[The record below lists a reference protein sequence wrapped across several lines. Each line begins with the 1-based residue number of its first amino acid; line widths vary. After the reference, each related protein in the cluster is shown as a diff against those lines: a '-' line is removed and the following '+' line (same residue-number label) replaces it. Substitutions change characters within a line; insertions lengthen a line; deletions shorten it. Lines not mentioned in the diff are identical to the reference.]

1 MNMNKIYSMI
11 LMLLL
16 FGAAASAQNREYVF
30 TDAADLTLVGKL
42 FGDTPNPYHR
52 VDTDRFGGL
61 TKRESELVRMSSGLA
76 CLFRTNSTSISV
88 KTDYITPTWPLNSN
102 GFCARGYDLYI
113 RDNGQWLYAAS
124 GVQSDSRLGENLVL
138 LENMPEGREYE
149 CLLYLPLYSEL
160 RSVRIGV
167 LEGSRIEPMESP
179 FRHRVAVF
187 GSSFTHGSSSTRS
200 GMSYPAQ
207 FTRET
212 GIQLLSLG
220 CSGNCK
226 LQPAFCEILRE
237 AEDIDAFIF
246 DAFSN
251 PSARQIRERLFP
263 FIERLQEA
271 YPDVPLI
278 FQSTIWREQRRYN
291 TAKARQEEEKEQVAD
306 SLMRIACRRY
316 KNVYFVH
323 PNATSKSND
332 TSVDGVHPSNSGYTL
347 WAESIRR
354 PVLRILRKYG
364 LK

>member
-1 MNMNKIYSMI
+1 M

-16 FGAAASAQNREYVF
+16 FGAAAFAHNNREYVF
-30 TDAADLTLVGKL
+30 TEAADLTLTGKL
-42 FGDTPNPYHR
+42 FSDTPNPYHR

-61 TKRESELVRMSSGLA
+61 TKRERELVRMSSGLA
-76 CLFRTNSTSISV
+76 CLFKTNSTSISV

-113 RDNGQWLYAAS
+113 RENGRWLYAAS
-124 GVQSDSRLGENLVL
+124 GVQSDDRLGENLVL
-138 LENMPEGREYE
+138 IENMPEGREYE

-167 LEGSRIEPMESP
+167 LEGCGIEPLESP

-187 GSSFTHGSSSTRS
+187 GSSFTHGSSATRS
-200 GMSYPAQ
+200 GMSYLAQ

-226 LQPAFCEILRE
+226 LQPAFCEILGE
-237 AEDIDAFIF
+237 AEDIYAFIF

-251 PSARQIRERLFP
+251 PSASQIRERLFP
-263 FIERLQEA
+263 FIESLQES

-291 TAKARQEEEKEQVAD
+291 TAKARQEEGKAQVAD
-306 SLMRIACRRY
+306 SLMRIACRKY
-316 KNVYFVH
+316 KNVYYIH
-323 PNATSKSND
+323 PNATSKRHD

-347 WAESIRR
+347 WAGSIRR
-354 PVLRILRKYG
+354 PVKRILRKYG